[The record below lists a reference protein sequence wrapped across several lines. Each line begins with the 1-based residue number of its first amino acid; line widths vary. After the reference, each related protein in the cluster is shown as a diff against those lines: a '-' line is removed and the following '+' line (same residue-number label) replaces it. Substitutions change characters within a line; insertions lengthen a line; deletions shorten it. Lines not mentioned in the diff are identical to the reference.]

1 MIAAYARLAE
11 GRLAE
16 ARREPADAAFQRAAD
31 LFGKLELP
39 LEMAR
44 AQLAFAEAIRVERPR
59 VALDEARAAQEGFE
73 ALGAVREADRA
84 AALIRELGGPARTGP
99 KAIGMLTKRQREVLA
114 LIGGGLSNAE
124 IAARLFISTKTA
136 EHHVSSILAKLHV
149 RTRMEAAAL
158 AHRHASEI
166 SA

>member
-1 MIAAYARLAE
+1 M
-11 GRLAE
+11 
-16 ARREPADAAFQRAAD
+16 
-31 LFGKLELP
+31 
-39 LEMAR
+39 
-44 AQLAFAEAIRVERPR
+44 
-59 VALDEARAAQEGFE
+59 ALDEARAAQEGFE

-99 KAIGMLTKRQREVLA
+99 KTIETLTKREREVLA
-114 LIGGGLSNAE
+114 LIGEGLSNAE

-149 RTRMEAAAL
+149 RTRTEAAAL

-166 SA
+166 SAQR